1 MKKDLFKLMEEYSLT
16 LRRLPYKV
24 ASSYSYRSYMGLPNE
39 EIYEVVLCEKTKQTF
54 ELMKSKGCFTDCRW
68 EDGKVIRKMVRKT
81 SKREGGWIVKINS
94 GYDSIQQWDR
104 RYDFFGKTP
113 EEAIMKAVESITDK
127 TKQDDKRRI

>member
-1 MKKDLFKLMEEYSLT
+1 MEKNLFELMERYSLT
-16 LRRLPYKV
+16 LRRLPNKATSTY
-24 ASSYSYRSYMGLPNE
+24 AYIHYRGLPNE
-39 EIYEVVLCEKTKQTF
+39 EIFEAVLFEKTKQAF

-81 SKREGGWIVKINS
+81 SKREGGWVVKKNS